1 MEYKKI
7 ITIDSLFRENS
18 DTTTSSDFRVHLRD
32 NVINVVSMKL
42 HDIILP
48 HSWYRFSKE
57 QNNTSLI
64 IKGSGADI
72 LFTLPDGNY
81 QTLAD
86 IQIALT
92 PSSGITL
99 SQNPNTKKITV
110 TTTLTDFSIKL
121 SNYGCDDTRGLAW
134 LLGFRKDTGPGSG
147 HEAEGLLLIDEC
159 IRYRYFYLIV
169 DDNKSIDN
177 FNAEPML
184 RKKFINGFILARL
197 IIQIQEEILTNVSYD
212 KYTRIYDG
220 PCDINKLD
228 IKLVD
233 EWGYIV
239 NLNEMDLSLSLELT
253 VKL

>member
-7 ITIDSLFRENS
+7 ITIDSLFRENRN
-18 DTTTSSDFRVHLRD
+18 TTTSSDFRVHLRD

-64 IKGSGADI
+64 IKGSGPDI

-81 QTLAD
+81 QTLANL
-86 IQIALT
+86 QTGLG
-92 PSSGITL
+92 SGIIL
-99 SQNPNTKKITV
+99 SQDSKTKKITV
-110 TTTLTDFSIKL
+110 NNYTAGTFSIKL

-134 LLGFRKDTGPGSG
+134 LLGFRKDTAPGSG
-147 HEAEGLLLIDEC
+147 HEAEGLFLINEC

-212 KYTRIYDG
+212 EYTRIYDG